1 MGPAT
6 SFGLFTIENQTCH
19 HHPWMLGCS
28 VKIFFK
34 CLSWKKK
41 SHFGCS
47 AGSTISGDGDGSSE
61 VHGLVQQ
68 LIVSS
73 FTLMGVNQ
81 FSLKAQKKTS
91 IICQKWPVIPEFY
104 DSSSLKLLNRVLVSS
119 SHYQDNLIVHGC
131 ILQSYQLYDKN
142 FKGFSP
148 KDSLSLIVWCFVTPV
163 KL

>member
-1 MGPAT
+1 MFA
-6 SFGLFTIENQTCH
+6 LEN
-19 HHPWMLGCS
+19 
-28 VKIFFK
+28 
-34 CLSWKKK
+34 K

-91 IICQKWPVIPEFY
+91 IICQK
-104 DSSSLKLLNRVLVSS
+104 
-119 SHYQDNLIVHGC
+119 
-131 ILQSYQLYDKN
+131 
-142 FKGFSP
+142 
-148 KDSLSLIVWCFVTPV
+148 
-163 KL
+163 